1 MFQIYTMK
9 IFTIILILIAVG
21 LIGFNLTL
29 LDFEEPFE
37 GNSLVALIGIVASF
51 CAVFILLIFRMS
63 KKIEEQLKN

>member
-1 MFQIYTMK
+1 MK

-29 LDFEEPFE
+29 LDFEKPFE

-63 KKIEEQLKN
+63 KKIEDQLKN

>member
-1 MFQIYTMK
+1 MK

-29 LDFEEPFE
+29 LDFEKPFE